1 MKTKFY
7 FTALLFLGL
16 STAANAQA
24 QNQECMTN
32 LSIYVE
38 HAKVKN
44 YDAAYA
50 PWKMVYDNCPDI
62 NWANFAYGERI
73 LKDKIEKSSGAD
85 KDGFINDIMLLWDNS
100 LKYFPKKASVA
111 SVIIDKTLLKYDNK
125 MADDAEIYEGLGKAM
140 KEDRANF
147 KNPKALYLYFSSLV
161 DLHKAGKK
169 DLQEVFNVYDDVTA
183 KVEEEVTVRTNRI
196 AKLLPKEED
205 GSLTSKEKKILK
217 ADRTNS
223 ESFGKIAGSIDSKL
237 GPLADCENLI
247 PLYQRT
253 FEENKGN
260 VEWVKRAVGLMFN
273 KECTDDPMFQ
283 KLFEAQLSLDPSADA
298 YVYGGTL
305 KMKNGDS
312 SGALADFDKALSLET
327 DNLKK
332 SKIAY
337 KVAVINKRKGSKSTA
352 RKYAQKAIDAN
363 SANGRAYLLI
373 ANLYASSAND
383 CGTDTFSKRAIYWKA
398 ADLARKAGRVDPSIS
413 GTANKSALS
422 YSERAPSKQDIFTSG
437 KAGQTITF
445 SCWVGGSVKV
455 PSI

>member
-7 FTALLFLGL
+7 FTAILFLGFF
-16 STAANAQA
+16 TAVNAQA

-44 YDAAYA
+44 YDAAYT

-62 NWANFAYGERI
+62 NRANFLYGERI
-73 LKDKIEKSSGAD
+73 LKDKIKKSSGAE
-85 KDGFINDIMLLWDNS
+85 KDGFIADLMSLYDGS
-100 LKYFPKKASVA
+100 LKYFPAKTKKADVL
-111 SVIIDKTLLKYDNK
+111 IDKTMLKYDNK
-125 MADDAEIYEGLGKAM
+125 MADDSEIYESLGQAM
-140 KEDRANF
+140 KEDRDNF

-169 DLQEVFNVYDDVTA
+169 DLQEVFDVYDDVTA
-183 KVEEEVTVRTNRI
+183 KVEEEITVRTNRI
-196 AKLLPKEED
+196 AKLLPKEEA
-205 GSLTSKEKKILK
+205 GTLTSKEKKILK

-247 PLYQRT
+247 PLYQKT
-253 FEENKGN
+253 FEQNKGN
-260 VEWVKRAVGLMFN
+260 VEWVKRAVGLMFQ

-283 KLFEAQLSLDPSADA
+283 KLFEAQLALDPSADA

-327 DNLKK
+327 DNIKK

-373 ANLYASSAND
+373 ANLYASSANA
-383 CGTDTFSKRAIYWKA
+383 CGTDTFSKRAMFWKA
-398 ADLARKAGRVDPSIS
+398 ADLARKAGRVDPSLS
-413 GTANKSALS
+413 GTANKSAAS
-422 YSERAPSKQDIFTSG
+422 YSAKAPTKEMIFSSG
-437 KAGQTITF
+437 KSGQTITF
-445 SCWVGGSVKV
+445 NCWVGGSVKV